1 MIRALALLLTCQ
13 LAGEILT
20 RALGLAVPGPVIG
33 LALLAVLAVVHA
45 RIAGA
50 EISAIEKTNLGVT
63 ASALLGS
70 LGLLFVPAGVGIV
83 QQLPLIGAYALPIF
97 VALLVS
103 TVLTLIVTVYV
114 FVFVKR
120 AITRDAPPADGGLM
134 TNPFSIWVYL
144 SATPLLWLAVTLV
157 AWIAAD
163 AIARACGRHPLV
175 NPVLIAI
182 AMVGGVLV
190 ATGTPYQTYFEGA
203 QFVHFLLGPATVA
216 IAVPMVRHLTLV
228 RANIVPMIVA
238 LLAGAV
244 TAVVS
249 VVAVAA
255 AFGVPR
261 EILVSLAPKSV
272 TAGIAMAITESMGG
286 RPALTAVLV
295 IATGVMGAVIVTPL
309 MNALKITD
317 YAARGFAV
325 GLTSHGIGTARAFA
339 VDEIAGTFA
348 GIAMGLNGVATSL
361 VVPLLLRWL

>member
-1 MIRALALLLTCQ
+1 
-13 LAGEILT
+13 
-20 RALGLAVPGPVIG
+20 
-33 LALLAVLAVVHA
+33 
-45 RIAGA
+45 
-50 EISAIEKTNLGVT
+50 
-63 ASALLGS
+63 
-70 LGLLFVPAGVGIV
+70 
-83 QQLPLIGAYALPIF
+83 
-97 VALLVS
+97 
-103 TVLTLIVTVYV
+103 
-114 FVFVKR
+114 
-120 AITRDAPPADGGLM
+120 M

-144 SATPLLWLAVTLV
+144 SATPLLWLALTLV
-157 AWIAAD
+157 SWIVAD

-182 AMVGGVLV
+182 AAMGAVLI
-190 ATGTPYQTYFEGA
+190 ATGTLYETYFQGA

-216 IAVPMVRHLTLV
+216 IAVPLVRHRTLV
-228 RANIVPMIVA
+228 LANILPMAAA

-272 TAGIAMAITESMGG
+272 TAGIAMAISENLGG

-295 IATGVMGAVIVTPL
+295 IITGVMGAVIVTPL
-309 MNALKITD
+309 MNALKIRD

-348 GIAMGLNGVATSL
+348 GIAMELNGVATSL
-361 VVPLLLRWL
+361 VVPLLQQWL